1 MLSDWKVIGLPF
13 YKKIVLIL
21 AHPVFYMGYI
31 PVMRRALFSKKG
43 RNTWEAID
51 RADFSE
57 KERNGL

>member
-1 MLSDWKVIGLPF
+1 
-13 YKKIVLIL
+13 
-21 AHPVFYMGYI
+21 MGYI

-51 RADFSE
+51 RADFSK